1 MIILGHMI
9 FSVLFVIK
17 SLQLIIAQG
26 DIMSG
31 TGKEFEGL
39 MELMARLRA
48 EDGCPWD
55 REQTPATIKRYLLE
69 EVYEVVDAVDHQ
81 APDQVADELG
91 DLIFMAIFLAHLYG
105 EEGQFQMDQVLRR
118 VGDKMVRRHPHVFGD
133 RKVDSASQVKLNWE
147 EIKQQEKPQKP
158 LSAIFKDIPRTLPAL
173 MRAYRILSRLV
184 RILKR
189 PLSRDVLLS
198 ELNRSFSRLLEQV
211 SANDNSA
218 VTAALGRLLLLLV
231 AATMPVGIR
240 AEEALTGALEKF
252 CHQIEQIEANFVNKG
267 KDWPELSKEQERA
280 LWEKI

>member
-1 MIILGHMI
+1 
-9 FSVLFVIK
+9 
-17 SLQLIIAQG
+17 
-26 DIMSG
+26 MSE

-55 REQTPATIKRYLLE
+55 LEQTPATIKRYLLE
-69 EVYEVVDAVDHQ
+69 EAYEVVDAVDHQ
-81 APDQVADELG
+81 ASDQVADELG

-105 EEGQFQMDQVLRR
+105 EEGQFQMHQVLRR

-133 RKVDSASQVKLNWE
+133 SKVDSASQVKLNWE

-158 LSAIFKDIPRTLPAL
+158 LSANFKDIPRTLPAL
-173 MRAYRILSRLV
+173 MRAYRILSRLG

-198 ELNRSFSRLLEQV
+198 ELHQSCSRLLDQEGE
-211 SANDNSA
+211 NDGSA

-231 AATMPVGIR
+231 AVTIPVGIR

-267 KDWPELSKEQERA
+267 KDWPDLSKEEERA

>member
-1 MIILGHMI
+1 
-9 FSVLFVIK
+9 
-17 SLQLIIAQG
+17 
-26 DIMSG
+26 MSE

-55 REQTPATIKRYLLE
+55 RDQTPATIKRYLLE

-81 APDQVADELG
+81 ASDQVADELG

-105 EEGQFQMDQVLRR
+105 EEGHFQMDQVLRR

-158 LSAIFKDIPRTLPAL
+158 LSANFKDIPRTLPAL
-173 MRAYRILSRLV
+173 MRAYRILSRLG

-198 ELNRSFSRLLEQV
+198 ELHRSFSRLLEQEGE
-211 SANDNSA
+211 NDGSA

-231 AATMPVGIR
+231 AVTMPAGIR

-267 KDWPELSKEQERA
+267 KDWPDLSKEEELQ
-280 LWEKI
+280 LWEGV

>member
-1 MIILGHMI
+1 
-9 FSVLFVIK
+9 
-17 SLQLIIAQG
+17 
-26 DIMSG
+26 MSE

-39 MELMARLRA
+39 MDLMARLRA

-69 EVYEVVDAVDHQ
+69 EVYEVVDAVDRQ
-81 APDQVADELG
+81 ASDQVADELG

-231 AATMPVGIR
+231 AVTMPVGIR

-252 CHQIEQIEANFVNKG
+252 CHQIEQIEANFINKG
-267 KDWPELSKEQERA
+267 TDWPELSKEQERA